1 MANWASAGEML
12 DAQKSLKGAISYFD
26 LNRMAA
32 DYKPIETYFKLKCHS
47 IILRITTVIPG
58 FVSDVRK
65 QG

>member
-32 DYKPIETYFKLKCHS
+32 DYKPIETYFKLKSHS
-47 IILRITTVIPG
+47 I
-58 FVSDVRK
+58 K
-65 QG
+65 QDLQQ